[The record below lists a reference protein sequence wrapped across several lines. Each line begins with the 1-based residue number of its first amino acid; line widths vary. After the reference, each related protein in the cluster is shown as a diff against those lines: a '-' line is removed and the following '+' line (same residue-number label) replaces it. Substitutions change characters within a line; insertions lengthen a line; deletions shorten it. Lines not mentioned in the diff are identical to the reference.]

1 MCSLSIDGFPDKV
14 LYFGQIRCVHSD
26 VLTGQKKQKTK
37 KKHFHIIIWKMSGRH
52 YYIRISWHRLTT
64 SLLEHLHRFGAL
76 NYLINPI
83 LLVSGNSLP
92 SFSVPSISPSTRL
105 YHLHTFAYPLLSLT
119 SYRAVRICFHC
130 RAPTEHSFLH
140 HTTPCRWFP
149 PRLFISYSP
158 SFLQPVFFRLPF
170 IPILPPSLF
179 FSRHICISQVCW
191 FIQSLCS
198 SFSVCP
204 LFSHHV

>member
-1 MCSLSIDGFPDKV
+1 MVSQIKSYILGRYGVSIVMSWQDKKN
-14 LYFGQIRCVHSD
+14 
-26 VLTGQKKQKTK
+26 KKQKTLSYHHLK
-37 KKHFHIIIWKMSGRH
+37 NVWQALLHKNQLAPP
-52 YYIRISWHRLTT
+52 YYKLIRAPPQV
-64 SLLEHLHRFGAL
+64 GAL